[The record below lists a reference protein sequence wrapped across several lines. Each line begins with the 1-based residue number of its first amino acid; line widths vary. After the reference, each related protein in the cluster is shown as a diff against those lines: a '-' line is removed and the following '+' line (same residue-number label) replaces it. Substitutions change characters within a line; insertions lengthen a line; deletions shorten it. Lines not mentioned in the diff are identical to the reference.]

1 MLEKKEKFHKN
12 MCDRLSDS
20 NPAISGVVTER
31 LNQLRHKRL
40 LLMGS
45 GIVLNV

>member
-1 MLEKKEKFHKN
+1 
-12 MCDRLSDS
+12 MCGRLSDL

-31 LNQLRHKRL
+31 LNQLRHRRL

-45 GIVLNV
+45 GIMLNV